1 MKETMIRT
9 EIKRIYLKDKDYSG
23 KMEREKNTHTQNR
36 KK

>member
-23 KMEREKNTHTQNR
+23 KMERETHAHNR